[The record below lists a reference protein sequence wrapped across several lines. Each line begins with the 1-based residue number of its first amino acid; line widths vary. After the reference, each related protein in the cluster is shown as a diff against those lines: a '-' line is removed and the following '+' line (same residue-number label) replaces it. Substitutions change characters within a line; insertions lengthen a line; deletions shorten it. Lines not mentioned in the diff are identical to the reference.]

1 MLTQDDKYA
10 NLQPRCTPFFC
21 SHQVLNAG
29 TDQVYCFLKQKKKL
43 KRKADLFLENDGD
56 GKALLNTD

>member
-1 MLTQDDKYA
+1 MMTSTQTFNQDA
-10 NLQPRCTPFFC
+10 PFFLC

-29 TDQVYCFLKQKKKL
+29 TDQVYCFLKQKKL